1 MELSKEFKDSKT
13 LVKQVSAITTAYT
26 NIKLECIEKEGLL
39 LFCSFWTND
48 LKEEKEEDMDLKKL
62 SKIIIDAQKDQAI
75 INKKVANFIDD
86 QKKIN
91 ESFLTFMKEQTL
103 MNQKFSAFMDEQREI
118 NQIVL
123 TFMKEQREVNQEFR
137 EFMKEQREFNINQT
151 ELNQEFRE
159 FMKEQREFNINQ
171 TELNQEFREFM
182 KEQREYN
189 ERNEK
194 NVMQL
199 QKDVKRIDAV
209 LEKNNIR

>member
-13 LVKQVSAITTAYT
+13 LVKQVSAITAAYT
-26 NIKLECIEKEGLL
+26 NIKLECLEKDGML

-123 TFMKEQREVNQEFR
+123 SFMKEQRAFNIKQSELNQEFREFMREQREVNQEFR
-137 EFMKEQREFNINQT
+137 EFMKEQREFNRKQT
-151 ELNQEFRE
+151 KLNQEFRD
-159 FMKEQREFNINQ
+159 
-171 TELNQEFREFM
+171 FM

-209 LEKNNIR
+209 LEKNNIK